1 MSKALQER
9 IDELFEATKDLKSL
23 EEIEPYC
30 NQFNEWVNTHTSYST
45 ESLGTV
51 LSRCGF
57 YKKFKSISLEQGK
70 NADAIAKHDENGN
83 VTGHEL
89 KHYAVLLCGLDD
101 KDWKQRN
108 ATTRVI
114 GRLGNDQELD
124 PDTYL
129 EVTGQLLESTDP
141 HELAVGLIAATG
153 RRPHEILARAKFA
166 PIEGEAYQLQ
176 FEGQGKKRGD
186 KPVFPIATL
195 YPADYIIKCL
205 AKLRREPSTKALLKE
220 VTNEFP
226 NDLAAQNRAID
237 SRRNGSLN
245 RVVRCYFGDKGEA
258 VPILAFRH
266 GEEQDNCKALRAA
279 YGALAT
285 ERDCQR
291 SVGSKMLNYAR
302 LLGHFVKEDPTDKEL
317 LAVATSIGYADYFTS
332 KPVPFPALPGKEKVH
347 ILRVKESDFEAIK
360 ELQERWKLSNQ
371 QSVVSRLIERHE
383 KTVELGKQLQE
394 YQSKNNQLVQDNQGM
409 TKQLE
414 QLQARINELEEKV
427 QMSQVQPQVQSQPEV
442 GTDMESLEAKIE
454 RLIEEKLNKVLSNLA
469 LAQPTPA
476 TETKF
481 AAKTPTKQQDAV
493 DWEGKSNAEL
503 WASKAQGAS
512 VEKVLRAF
520 NAICLYN
527 DTIATGDSDRLAVTN
542 QALRELSGV
551 NGLIVGEWL
560 KSHSDEVI
568 SHNAK
573 YGMQNAKDPSKT
585 ETYYNKRHGSEKIT
599 QILNLVNDQLLDG
612 VALKSQQA
620 KE

>member
-1 MSKALQER
+1 MSKALQKKIE
-9 IDELFEATKDLKSL
+9 ELFEATKDLKSL
-23 EEIEPYC
+23 EEIEPHC
-30 NQFNEWVNTHTSYST
+30 NQFNEWLNTHTSYST

-51 LSRCGF
+51 LSTCGF

-70 NADAIAKHDENGN
+70 NADAIAKHDESGN

-89 KHYAVLLCGLDD
+89 KHYAVLLCGLDREA
-101 KDWKQRN
+101 WKQRN
-108 ATTRVI
+108 ETTRVI

-124 PDTYL
+124 PDAYL

-153 RRPHEILARAKFA
+153 RRPHEIIARAKFA
-166 PIEGEAYQLQ
+166 PVEGQAYQVQ

-245 RVVRCYFGDKGEA
+245 RAVRCYFGDKGET

-291 SVGSKMLNYAR
+291 SVGSKMLHYAR
-302 LLGHFVKEDPTDKEL
+302 LLGHFVKENPTDKEL
-317 LAVATSIGYADYFTS
+317 QAVATSIGYADYFTS

-371 QSVVSRLIERHE
+371 QSVVSRLIESQE
-383 KTVELGKQLQE
+383 KLVELGKQL
-394 YQSKNNQLVQDNQGM
+394 
-409 TKQLE
+409 LE
-414 QLQARINELEEKV
+414 AKARINQLEKENAE
-427 QMSQVQPQVQSQPEV
+427 MSQVQVQSQESSEMESP
-442 GTDMESLEAKIE
+442 TMESLEARIE
-454 RLIEEKLNKVLSNLA
+454 RLIEEKLNKALSNLA
-469 LAQPTPA
+469 IAKRCREAQIAQPTLPI
-476 TETKF
+476 ESKP
-481 AAKTPTKQQDAV
+481 AAKTPTKQQEAV

-512 VEKVLRAF
+512 VEKVRRAF
-520 NAICLYN
+520 NAIALYN
-527 DTIATGDSDRLAVTN
+527 DTEATGDNDRLAVTN

-551 NGLIVGEWL
+551 NGMIVGDWL
-560 KSHSDEVI
+560 KNHADEVI
-568 SHNAK
+568 SHNSK

-585 ETYYNKRHGSEKIT
+585 ETYYNKRHRAEGVTKILSGINERFLEGQSPT
-599 QILNLVNDQLLDG
+599 
-612 VALKSQQA
+612 K
-620 KE
+620 

>member
-1 MSKALQER
+1 MSKALQQK
-9 IDELFEATKDLKSL
+9 INELFDATKDLNSL
-23 EEIEPYC
+23 QEIKPYC
-30 NQFNEWVNTHTSYST
+30 EEFNEWVNTHTSYTT
-45 ESLGTV
+45 ESFGTK
-51 LSRCGF
+51 LSNCGF

-70 NADAIAKHDENGN
+70 NADVIAKHDENGN
-83 VTGHEL
+83 VKGHEL
-89 KHYAVLLCGLDD
+89 KHYAVLMCGLDREA
-101 KDWKQRN
+101 WKQRN
-108 ATTRVI
+108 ETTRVI

-124 PDTYL
+124 PDAYL

-153 RRPHEILARAKFA
+153 RRPHEVLVRAKFVS
-166 PIEGEAYQLQ
+166 IEGEAYQLQ

-302 LLGHFVKEDPTDKEL
+302 LLGHFVKENPTDKEL
-317 LAVATSIGYADYFTS
+317 QAVATSIGYADYFTS
-332 KPVPFPALPGKEKVH
+332 KPVLFPTAPEKEKTTS
-347 ILRVKESDFEAIK
+347 IRISEFDLEPIRKLQQEW
-360 ELQERWKLSNQ
+360 ELPNQ
-371 QSVVSRLIERHE
+371 QSVVTRLLETQV
-383 KTVELGKQLQE
+383 KLAELGKQLLEAKAQI
-394 YQSKNNQLVQDNQGM
+394 NQLQ
-409 TKQLE
+409 KE
-414 QLQARINELEEKV
+414 KEE
-427 QMSQVQPQVQSQPEV
+427 MSQVETQQITVTPSE
-442 GTDMESLEAKIE
+442 LEAMIGRMIE
-454 RLIEEKLNKVLSNLA
+454 DKLQQVLSNL
-469 LAQPTPA
+469 PA
-476 TETKF
+476 THQVNQASQASQSKPITQAPVKLQE
-481 AAKTPTKQQDAV
+481 AI
-493 DWEGKSNAEL
+493 DWTGMSNADL
-503 WASKAQGAS
+503 WTTKIKGAAE
-512 VEKVLRAF
+512 EKVRRSYE
-520 NAICLYN
+520 AICFYN
-527 DTIATGDSDRLAVTN
+527 DTVATGDNDRLAITN

-551 NGLIVGEWL
+551 NGLVVGDWI
-560 KSHSDEVI
+560 KAHADEVI
-568 SHNAK
+568 THNSK
-573 YGMQNAKDPSKT
+573 YGMQNSKDPSKV
-585 ETYYNKRHGSEKIT
+585 ETYYNKRHGAERITKILELINA
-599 QILNLVNDQLLDG
+599 QFLDG
-612 VALKSQQA
+612 EALKSQQT